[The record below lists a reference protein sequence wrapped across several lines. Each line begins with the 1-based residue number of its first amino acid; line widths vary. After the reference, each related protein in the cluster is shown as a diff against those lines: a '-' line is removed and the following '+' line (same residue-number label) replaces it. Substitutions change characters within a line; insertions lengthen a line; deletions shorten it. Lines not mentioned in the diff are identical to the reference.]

1 MRFSLVVVQGP
12 DTPLKVDLPASGDLV
27 IGRGTQAGLKI
38 NDDQASRLHTRITVY
53 PFGLS
58 VQDLGS
64 TNGTFVNGRRVKEAE
79 LAPGDVVRFSSVIA
93 QIMPEGSASSGAF
106 EAAADA
112 TGRQST
118 AALREAEPASGEVPI
133 ILLDSLLWLLRRWD
147 LAGGEALV
155 ALVEWLVARR
165 GMRGAAIAEEVDGET
180 MVRAA
185 HGECTLILDDPRLGA
200 AVRAASQHHEALE
213 SVQLRLG
220 QHEVIMV
227 HGAELPCLLILP
239 GKAMPA
245 SSEIELYAALVRVA
259 QRLVALPVPGRAG
272 ERNVGAS

>member
-1 MRFSLVVVQGP
+1 MKAELVLLDGSAQRLALDEGCELTVGTAAKCTVR
-12 DTPLKVDLPASGDLV
+12 LSSVDVSRSHAL
-27 IGRGTQAGLKI
+27 ITCQRGTL
-38 NDDQASRLHTRITVY
+38 TV
-53 PFGLS
+53 L
-58 VQDLGS
+58 DLGS